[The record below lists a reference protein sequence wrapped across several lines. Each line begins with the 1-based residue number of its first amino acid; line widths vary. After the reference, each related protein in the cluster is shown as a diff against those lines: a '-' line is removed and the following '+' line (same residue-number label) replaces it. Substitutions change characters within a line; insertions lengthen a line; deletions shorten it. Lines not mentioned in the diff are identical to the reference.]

1 MPPGANLEVHEQG
14 YRFTPYYSW
23 SSLRGRKWIV
33 RAREEGLVDEQG
45 HIHGTIRIDWHGFP
59 MATNQF
65 VLRRVVIHPKENS
78 VIDLGMV
85 STEPFPSQLSRFG
98 IDARVKSDV
107 AAWAGGAATL
117 SVRQATHPPSGARG
131 LH

>member
-1 MPPGANLEVHEQG
+1 
-14 YRFTPYYSW
+14 
-23 SSLRGRKWIV
+23 
-33 RAREEGLVDEQG
+33 
-45 HIHGTIRIDWHGFP
+45 

-65 VLRRVVIHPKENS
+65 VLRRVVIRPKENS

-85 STEPFPSQLSRFG
+85 STEPSPSQLSRFG

-107 AAWAGGAATL
+107 AAWASGAATL
-117 SVRQATHPPSGARG
+117 SVRQATHPPSEAHG